1 VSLNLADPIYQN
13 SEQYGLP
20 PLKDSEKP
28 RCYIDLEKGDS
39 CDRAAFFANIDSRQP
54 VYRANTKPIYSNTAF
69 IVLGY
74 ALETISGRSYEDIL
88 QGIADV
94 LDLTGTSQ
102 AKPDDSRGVIPF
114 NVSSSLWATD
124 LGEATPTGGLYSSA
138 NDLSK
143 LGRAILNNTLLH
155 PNTTRA
161 WLKPTAFTNDLVAAV
176 GRPWE
181 IYRAD
186 TIPTRGVIDIYTK
199 SGDIGSYHTFFA
211 VVPDYNIGIVA
222 IVGGPGYHTWIESS
236 IVDIVFPALEA
247 AAREQA
253 QAAYA
258 GTYRATNGLNSSL
271 TLSTSMNASGL
282 GITRWTSNGT
292 DMIEVLSV
300 LMGAPLGPDV
310 LRIFP
315 TNLEQEN
322 SDGTTDVSWRISF
335 DAPTYRQTSGP
346 FSACGTWFAVDAL
359 SYGEHGIDQI
369 QFTIGEDGRA
379 VSVGLR
385 AFKIVMEKV

>member
-1 VSLNLADPIYQN
+1 MLS
-13 SEQYGLP
+13 
-20 PLKDSEKP
+20 
-28 RCYIDLEKGDS
+28 
-39 CDRAAFFANIDSRQP
+39 
-54 VYRANTKPIYSNTAF
+54 
-69 IVLGY
+69 
-74 ALETISGRSYEDIL
+74 
-88 QGIADV
+88 
-94 LDLTGTSQ
+94 LTGTSQ
-102 AKPDDSRGVIPF
+102 AKPHDSRGVIPF
-114 NVSSSLWATD
+114 NVSYSNWAID
-124 LGEATPTGGLYSSA
+124 LGDGTPTGGLYSSA

-161 WLKPTAFTNDLVAAV
+161 WLKPTSFTNNLVAAV

-181 IYRAD
+181 IFRAD
-186 TIPTRGVIDIYTK
+186 TIPTRGVIDIYAK
-199 SGDIGSYHTFFA
+199 GGDIGLYHTFFA

-222 IVGGPGYHTWIESS
+222 IVGGPGDHTWIESS

-253 QAAYA
+253 QASYA

-271 TLSTSMNASGL
+271 TLSTSMDAPGL
-282 GITRWTSNGT
+282 GITKWISNGT
-292 DMIEVLSV
+292 DMMEVLSI
-300 LMGAPLGPDV
+300 LIGTPLGPDI

-335 DAPTYRQTSGP
+335 DSPTYRQPSGP
-346 FSACGTWFAVDAL
+346 FSACGTWYAVDGI

-379 VSVGLR
+379 ISVSPR
-385 AFKIVMEKV
+385 AFNIVMEKV